1 MSAYVTRVYP
11 LVAALLSPEPRPEP
25 HVIDMFQTQKPLM
38 TRAYPKWTYCKI
50 TACPSFRPYARFRCR
65 DASSAVTC
73 AFACSSRTSRCFGVD
88 AVTGSKSPPDRMS
101 A

>member
-38 TRAYPKWTYCKI
+38 TRAYPKWTV
-50 TACPSFRPYARFRCR
+50 R
-65 DASSAVTC
+65 
-73 AFACSSRTSRCFGVD
+73 
-88 AVTGSKSPPDRMS
+88 
-101 A
+101 